1 MHGCKISHQCSLS
14 SRNRVGVGGWG
25 LGVRCERGGGL
36 DQFGSISRQIE
47 VCSPKTALRITKLDL
62 VRHSLKT

>member
-1 MHGCKISHQCSLS
+1 MG
-14 SRNRVGVGGWG
+14 VGGGGWG
-25 LGVRCERGGGL
+25 LRCERGGL

>member
-1 MHGCKISHQCSLS
+1 MG
-14 SRNRVGVGGWG
+14 VGGGGWG
-25 LGVRCERGGGL
+25 LGVRCESGGL

>member
-14 SRNRVGVGGWG
+14 SRNRVGGGGWG
-25 LGVRCERGGGL
+25 LGVRCESGGL

>member
-1 MHGCKISHQCSLS
+1 MG
-14 SRNRVGVGGWG
+14 GGGGGWG